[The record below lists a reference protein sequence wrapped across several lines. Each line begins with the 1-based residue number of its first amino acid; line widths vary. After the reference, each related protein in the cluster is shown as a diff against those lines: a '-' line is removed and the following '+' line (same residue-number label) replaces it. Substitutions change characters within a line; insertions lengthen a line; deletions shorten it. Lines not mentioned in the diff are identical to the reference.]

1 MLELKWPYST
11 GNQYL
16 TEGMKMGF
24 NRFYDLLMN
33 EVLMKKSLSE
43 VIGKDIIKYVV
54 NKVEPTSMDSLLIY
68 EGMITAS
75 CKNGE
80 HKVDV
85 SLQYV
90 SSDRKAYMSLNYM
103 GRSVKVEDT
112 QYKF

>member
-16 TEGMKMGF
+16 TEGMKVGF
-24 NRFYDLLMN
+24 NRFYDLLRN
-33 EVLMKKSLSE
+33 KELMKKTLSE
-43 VIGKDIIKYVV
+43 VIGKDIKEYKV

-75 CKNGE
+75 CKDGE
-80 HKVDV
+80 HTVDV

-90 SSDRKAYMSLNYM
+90 RNDRKAYMSLNYR

>member
-16 TEGMKMGF
+16 TEGMKVGF
-24 NRFYDLLMN
+24 NRFYDLLRN
-33 EVLMKKSLSE
+33 KELMKKTLSE
-43 VIGKDIIKYVV
+43 VIGKDIKEYKV
-54 NKVEPTSMDSLLIY
+54 NEVEPTSMDSLLIY

-85 SLQYV
+85 SLQYD

-103 GRSVKVEDT
+103 GSSVKVEDPL
-112 QYKF
+112 FRL